1 MTKDEAAALLA
12 ATLHEIAPEVDFGAI
27 DPDLPIQ
34 EAASIDSVD
43 FLTLAT
49 AIHDRAGVEIPARD
63 YPRLATLN
71 LFVSYL
77 TSPAPSADDPDAD
90 AADSGEPA

>member
-12 ATLHEIAPEVDFGAI
+12 ATLHEIAPEADLGTI
-27 DPDLPIQ
+27 DPDLPLQ

-43 FLTLAT
+43 FLNLVT
-49 AIHDRAGVEIPARD
+49 AIHDRAGIEIPARD

-77 TSPAPSADDPDAD
+77 T
-90 AADSGEPA
+90 AASSSG

>member
-12 ATLHEIAPEVDFGAI
+12 DTLHKIAPETDFGAV
-27 DPDLPIQ
+27 DPDLPLQ

-43 FLTLAT
+43 FLALVT
-49 AIHDRAGVEIPARD
+49 AIHDRAGIEIPARD
-63 YPRLATLN
+63 YPRLATWN

-77 TSPAPSADDPDAD
+77 A
-90 AADSGEPA
+90 SGSSSSG

>member
-1 MTKDEAAALLA
+1 MTKDEATALLTA
-12 ATLHEIAPEVDFGAI
+12 RLHEIAPEVDFAAI

-34 EAASIDSVD
+34 EAASIDSLD
-43 FLTLAT
+43 FLNLVT
-49 AIHDRAGVEIPARD
+49 AIHDRAGVEIPVRD

-77 TSPAPSADDPDAD
+77 MSATA
-90 AADSGEPA
+90 SG